1 MPTLKAKILTAAAV
15 LALIAGQ
22 LAIIAAM
29 NARIGRLKIELQ
41 SAHTA
46 TQSAQTAHA
55 LEAARF
61 QSYRIAA
68 ETLSEQMQ
76 AAQAGAGQ
84 SRARLADTL
93 KQHPD
98 WANVE
103 LPPEIAATLN
113 QGPQK

>member
-1 MPTLKAKILTAAAV
+1 MPTLKAKLLTAAAL
-15 LALIAGQ
+15 LALITGLIAV
-22 LAIIAAM
+22 IAAM
-29 NARIGRLKIELQ
+29 NVQIGRLKIELQ

-68 ETLSEQMQ
+68 ETLS
-76 AAQAGAGQ
+76 
-84 SRARLADTL
+84 

>member
-1 MPTLKAKILTAAAV
+1 MLGFKTKIIAISAAV
-15 LALIAGQ
+15 ALIA
-22 LAIIAAM
+22 APAVAVWSASRKID
-29 NARIGRLKIELQ
+29 RLQTELQ
-41 SAHTA
+41 TQRAA

>member
-29 NARIGRLKIELQ
+29 NARIGRLKTELQ

-61 QSYRIAA
+61 QSYRSAA
-68 ETLSEQMQ
+68 ETLSQQMQ
-76 AAQAGAGQ
+76 AAQSRAGQ
-84 SRARLADTL
+84 SSTRLADTL

-98 WANVE
+98 WANAE
-103 LPPEIAATLN
+103 LPPEITATLN
-113 QGPQK
+113 QSHQK

>member
-1 MPTLKAKILTAAAV
+1 MPTLKAKLLTAAAL
-15 LALIAGQ
+15 LALITGLIAV
-22 LAIIAAM
+22 IAAM
-29 NARIGRLKIELQ
+29 NVQIGRLKIEL
-41 SAHTA
+41 
-46 TQSAQTAHA
+46 QSAQTAHA